1 MSRTTDR
8 LHSVPR
14 TVRNLGRVALLV
26 ALLGCAPDAVR
37 CWCPG
42 GFGVEIES
50 SLGSVDGETAID
62 RCRALCD
69 AVRPEDVEY
78 APAPLARRPA
88 PCTLRSIPQT
98 TTTTG
103 ACRAGGA
110 VLTASADRTTR
121 VVTPPRHGAVAGAA
135 PRGPSWH
142 VRRGD
147 DALGEG

>member
-1 MSRTTDR
+1 MATEW
-8 LHSVPR
+8 VPR
-14 TVRNLGRVALLV
+14 TVRNLGRVALV
-26 ALLGCAPDAVR
+26 VSLLGCAPDAVR

-50 SLGSVDGETAID
+50 LGALDHATAYD

-88 PCTLRSIPQT
+88 PCTLRPSRHT
-98 TTTTG
+98 ATTTG

-110 VLTASADRTTR
+110 VLTASADQTTR
-121 VVTPPRHGAVAGAA
+121 VVTPPRHGAARAVAGAA